1 MNKIKEIFVIFLL
14 LIFCINSSNS
24 TIKDSIIGTVGD
36 KPVTSSDLT
45 NEMKILLITNGENFS
60 EVDKKKLQE
69 LAVQSITRRLIKK
82 IEIEKYNSNNF
93 NEEDVMNEI
102 RNIANKLNINVDNLK
117 NIFKS
122 YKVNF
127 LYLIDHIETELKWNG
142 LIFNLYKNQI
152 SVNISEIHDQLKI
165 IQNQD
170 FIEEYLI
177 YEIQIELLDQ
187 EKLQKKI
194 NEIKNEIQ
202 INGFEKTAIKYS
214 KSTSALKGGRL
225 GWFKETELSE
235 KIKEILGNINVG
247 SVAEPLRKPEG
258 LIFLKLA
265 DKKKVEQKF
274 NLEETKNILL
284 KAEKNKKLKMY
295 SLSHY
300 NKLTQLTLIN
310 YNLQ

>member
-1 MNKIKEIFVIFLL
+1 MNKIKEIFVIFLF

-45 NEMKILLITNGENFS
+45 NEMKMLLITNGKDFS
-60 EVDKKKLQE
+60 KIDKKKLQE

-152 SVNISEIHDQLKI
+152 SVNIDK
-165 IQNQD
+165 
-170 FIEEYLI
+170 YLA
-177 YEIQIELLDQ
+177 
-187 EKLQKKI
+187 K
-194 NEIKNEIQ
+194 
-202 INGFEKTAIKYS
+202 
-214 KSTSALKGGRL
+214 
-225 GWFKETELSE
+225 
-235 KIKEILGNINVG
+235 
-247 SVAEPLRKPEG
+247 
-258 LIFLKLA
+258 
-265 DKKKVEQKF
+265 
-274 NLEETKNILL
+274 
-284 KAEKNKKLKMY
+284 
-295 SLSHY
+295 
-300 NKLTQLTLIN
+300 
-310 YNLQ
+310 